1 LAVAEA
7 KYADVMKILKVKQ
20 DELGVIVDKVNKL

>member
-20 DELGVIVDKVNKL
+20 DELQKIVYKVNHL